1 MSILKMFTGKF
12 CISHKVLYCDLIHKK
27 KLSFSK
33 ELSETLLLVSV
44 EHFSVLQSLA
54 PPSSVWHNTGVLQ
67 IISRSFQGETV
78 SWVYKC
84 TTPTSG
90 VLRICTMAPYF
101 RKCFKCIFT
110 FQEIWFIEVQSQI
123 AYVYLHCL
131 HSDSKLQSG
140 NYSRRTWSNWK
151 AFDLDFFIMWAY

>member
-1 MSILKMFTGKF
+1 MFTGKF
-12 CISHKVLYCDLIHKK
+12 CNSHKVLYCDLIHKK

-54 PPSSVWHNTGVLQ
+54 PPSSIWHNTGVLQ

-78 SWVYKC
+78 GWVYKC

-90 VLRICTMAPYF
+90 VLRICTWHPTLENAVNESLH
-101 RKCFKCIFT
+101 FKKF
-110 FQEIWFIEVQSQI
+110 
-123 AYVYLHCL
+123 
-131 HSDSKLQSG
+131 DS
-140 NYSRRTWSNWK
+140 
-151 AFDLDFFIMWAY
+151 